1 VDVVLVASAVL
12 ALLLGETGGDVVR
25 QAIASGAAMSAV
37 NLAEVMTRLVR
48 NGVTQATAEQALG
61 TLPVLIHGQD
71 DALALQTGALFA
83 TTRPFGLSL
92 GDRACLAL
100 AQREAMPALTAD
112 RAWVQV
118 GPLVGV
124 TIRLVR

>member
-1 VDVVLVASAVL
+1 
-12 ALLLGETGGDVVR
+12 
-25 QAIASGAAMSAV
+25 MSAV